1 MPVTFDNRKALR
13 EKMERIADGVYA
25 LKTREFAEAGGDMRE
40 VERVVLLRAV
50 DEKWMDHIDAM
61 DQLRRGIGLRSY
73 GQTDPV
79 VAYQKEGF
87 DMFEEMVD
95 NIGRATVRMLYHV
108 RAGQKVERKAEQKLT
123 RANYADEVAAR
134 RAKKAAVR
142 PGRNDLCPCGS
153 GKKYKNCHGRA

>member
-1 MPVTFDNRKALR
+1 
-13 EKMERIADGVYA
+13 
-25 LKTREFAEAGGDMRE
+25 
-40 VERVVLLRAV
+40 
-50 DEKWMDHIDAM
+50 M

>member
-1 MPVTFDNRKALR
+1 MA
-13 EKMERIADGVYA
+13 
-25 LKTREFAEAGGDMRE
+25 
-40 VERVVLLRAV
+40 
-50 DEKWMDHIDAM
+50 
-61 DQLRRGIGLRSY
+61 
-73 GQTDPV
+73 TDPV

-134 RAKKAAVR
+134 RAKRRRSARGATTWSPAAAAR
-142 PGRNDLCPCGS
+142 STKTATAAHNFMRNGTFPRAIKNIPMKEVTNSMIQLDE
-153 GKKYKNCHGRA
+153 YKSLLQNAKTMLNEAGESL